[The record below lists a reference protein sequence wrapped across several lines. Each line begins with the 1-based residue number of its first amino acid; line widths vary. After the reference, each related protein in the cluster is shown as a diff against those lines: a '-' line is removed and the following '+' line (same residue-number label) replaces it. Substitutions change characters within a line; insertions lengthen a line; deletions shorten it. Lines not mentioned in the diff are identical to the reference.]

1 MTLKVNGQSVTET
14 MIRDEMERL
23 RPEYDQAFRE
33 MPAPQ
38 REQQLREWAREN
50 VIEHLLLVQEAQRR
64 NYAVDEG
71 VLASRFAE
79 MVGEQALSEEEEKK
93 LKGALRLHIQ
103 LEQLIEEVFQ
113 SIEPPDEEDL
123 KQYYDSHPEEFKVP
137 EEVNAGHI
145 VFYINQKQNKI
156 QAYQKIVQ
164 VEKRLKAGES
174 FEQLA
179 QSVSECQDWRL
190 GWFTR
195 GQMVP
200 AFEEAVFALMPG
212 QISDIIL
219 TEYGYHI
226 ARLYD
231 RQPERRLPF
240 EEVRAQ
246 IAEHLKQERQ
256 QERLFELID
265 QLKEKAEIV
274 EEDD

>member
-1 MTLKVNGQSVTET
+1 MPLKVNGQPVTEI

-123 KQYYDSHPEEFKVP
+123 KQYYNSYPEEFTVP

-179 QSVSECQDWRL
+179 QSVSECQEWQL
-190 GWFTR
+190 GWFRR

-200 AFEEAVFALMPG
+200 AFEDAVFALKPG

-240 EEVRAQ
+240 EEVRTK

>member
-1 MTLKVNGQSVTET
+1 M
-14 MIRDEMERL
+14 
-23 RPEYDQAFRE
+23 
-33 MPAPQ
+33 
-38 REQQLREWAREN
+38 
-50 VIEHLLLVQEAQRR
+50 
-64 NYAVDEG
+64 
-71 VLASRFAE
+71 
-79 MVGEQALSEEEEKK
+79 
-93 LKGALRLHIQ
+93 
-103 LEQLIEEVFQ
+103 EQLIEEVFQ

-123 KQYYDSHPEEFKVP
+123 KQYYNSYPEEFTVP

-179 QSVSECQDWRL
+179 QSVSECQEWQL
-190 GWFTR
+190 GWFRR

-200 AFEEAVFALMPG
+200 AFEDAVFALKPG

-231 RQPERRLPF
+231 RQPERRLP
-240 EEVRAQ
+240 
-246 IAEHLKQERQ
+246 LKKCGR
-256 QERLFELID
+256 
-265 QLKEKAEIV
+265 K
-274 EEDD
+274 